1 MKAEKYRWHYL
12 DFYMQHRILMI
23 IIMWHNVICI
33 NLWISFSC
41 NALRRC
47 KENNYNV
54 TEYHGLFWLWK
65 CNSTRNFFKR
75 LGGKDKALETRVKIS
90 RYFQFPFFFPLDP
103 CDSLLFA
110 FLFRHMLFDGQLHK
124 HNTKH
129 NMFITF
135 YLIKNRI

>member
-90 RYFQFPFFFPLDP
+90 RYFQFPFFFPLTRVIPSFSHFCFDT
-103 CDSLLFA
+103 CCLMASCISTTQSITCSL
-110 FLFRHMLFDGQLHK
+110 HS
-124 HNTKH
+124 
-129 NMFITF
+129 I
-135 YLIKNRI
+135 